1 MVHFRLDRQLI
12 GAILFLVGT
21 LSLTACTSTST
32 VSFDGGLTVA
42 SFNVESGGANPR
54 VIADRHVAPVN
65 GVDIWGFSEVQNSS
79 WLDVLE
85 TGTEIDEGSDFKSI
99 LGTTGGGDRLA
110 IVYNSRL
117 LQPVNYEEIEA
128 LSFQG
133 RVRAALVAHFRLRAT
148 GEEFL
153 FMVNHLYRS
162 EEESRHQQAQYLH
175 QWVSTQTLPI
185 VAVGDYNFDF
195 DVAEGSQGKRDQGFD
210 ILTQGGAFVWIQ
222 PNPLIATICSDRYN
236 SILDFIFVAN
246 GAIDWAVESS
256 EILFTD
262 SVSSYCPDD
271 DTTSDHR
278 PIVATFQLP

>member
-1 MVHFRLDRQLI
+1 MIRSRLCRHIIGSIFFLI
-12 GAILFLVGT
+12 GT
-21 LSLTACTSTST
+21 SHLTACTSTLP
-32 VSFDGGLTVA
+32 VSFDGELTVA
-42 SFNVESGGANPR
+42 SFNVESGDANPR
-54 VIADRHVAPVN
+54 VIANRHVAPVD

-79 WLDVLE
+79 WLDALE
-85 TGTEIDEGSDFKSI
+85 TGTEVGEGSDFKSI

-110 IVYNSRL
+110 IVYSSRL
-117 LQPVNYEEIEA
+117 LQPISYEEIEA

-162 EEESRHQQAQYLH
+162 KEDSRHQQAQLLR
-175 QWVSTQTLPI
+175 QWVATQTLPV

-195 DVAEGSQGKRDQGFD
+195 DVAEGSQGKRDPGFD

-222 PNPLIATICSDRYN
+222 PKTLVATICSDRYN
-236 SILDFIFVAN
+236 SVLDFIFVAN
-246 GAIDWAVESS
+246 GAIAWSVESS

-262 SVSSYCPDD
+262 PASSYCPDD